1 MVIVNINDTEN
12 TNMKERKSMSSGV
25 RLLIKILVFIVS
37 YGVAFAL
44 AIFALNQLSGE
55 GTPAFA
61 WIIIAIL
68 AICGFRAFRN
78 IPFLSFSGGEAGEAL
93 GLTVAF
99 FVLRLLLSI
108 FAGIFIAPWMIAR
121 KLTSLIPG
129 GEVEK

>member
-1 MVIVNINDTEN
+1 
-12 TNMKERKSMSSGV
+12 MSSRT
-25 RLLIKILVFIVS
+25 RLLVKILVFVVS

-61 WIIIAIL
+61 WIIIVIL

-78 IPFLSFSGGEAGEAL
+78 IPFLSFSGGGPGEAL

-99 FVLRLLLSI
+99 FVLRLMLSI
-108 FAGIFIAPWMIAR
+108 LAGIFIAPWMIAK
-121 KLTSLIPG
+121 KLVLLIPG
-129 GEVEK
+129 GEAEEATEE

>member
-1 MVIVNINDTEN
+1 MN
-12 TNMKERKSMSSGV
+12 SGG
-25 RLLIKILVFIVS
+25 RLLVKVLIFVVS
-37 YGVAFAL
+37 YVVALASAFFAL
-44 AIFALNQLSGE
+44 SQLSGE

-68 AICGFRAFRN
+68 AFCGFRAFRN

-108 FAGIFIAPWMIAR
+108 LAGIFIAPWMIAK
-121 KLTSLIPG
+121 KLVSLVPG
-129 GEVEK
+129 GAEEAGEASDE